1 MSELVE
7 KVSIPLDE
15 QETII
20 NIRPNQVEERVN
32 VYTSMYTTLT
42 QLWKLQE
49 EHPDELLVVNDDKY
63 GTEFSVPRKW
73 IKIKPPK
80 KYSEEQKAR
89 MAENLAK
96 VRGKQ

>member
-1 MSELVE
+1 MIE
-7 KVSIPLDE
+7 KVSTPLDE

-32 VYTSMYTTLT
+32 VYTSMYTTLA

-49 EHPDELLVVNDDKY
+49 QYPDELLIVNDDKY

-80 KYSEEQKAR
+80 KYSEEQRAR

-96 VRGKQ
+96 VRGK